1 MTVQRLR
8 PLADVFRQGI
18 LACLVFMIPVFV
30 VLFAMTVPDGPWEL
44 VLICQILISVA
55 ILISSWRFFKLA
67 IVISPE
73 TVAER
78 GFFRLHREF
87 PRSDIGSM
95 LFVNTYSG
103 REVHPQLFVRD
114 HGGALLIRM
123 RGQFWSRDSM
133 DQLVEALDV
142 PVQLIEDPMTVEE
155 LRDTIPEGLYWF
167 ERLPVA
173 AGFAFA
179 AAVACLGG
187 ITLLVLKF
195 TGVML

>member
-18 LACLVFMIPVFV
+18 LACLVFMIPVFI

-44 VLICQILISVA
+44 VLIAQILISVA

-67 IVISPE
+67 IWVSDDTI
-73 TVAER
+73 TER

-87 PRSDIGSM
+87 SRSEVGSV
-95 LFVNTYSG
+95 LFVNTYNG
-103 REVHPQLFVRD
+103 REIHPQLFVRD
-114 HGGALLIRM
+114 HSGALLIRM
-123 RGQFWSRDSM
+123 RGQFWSRDAM

-142 PVQLIEDPMTVEE
+142 PAQLIEDPMTVAE
-155 LRDTIPEGLYWF
+155 LRETTPQGLYWF

-179 AAVACLGG
+179 AALACLGG
-187 ITLLVLKF
+187 ITLLVLRF
-195 TGVML
+195 AGVMD

>member
-18 LACLVFMIPVFV
+18 LACLVFMIPVFI

-44 VLICQILISVA
+44 VLIAQVLISVA

-67 IVISPE
+67 IWVSGDTI
-73 TVAER
+73 AER

-87 PRSDIGSM
+87 RTSEVGSL
-95 LFVNTYSG
+95 LFVNTYNG
-103 REVHPQLFVRD
+103 REIHPQLFVRD
-114 HGGALLIRM
+114 HSGALLIRM
-123 RGQFWSRDSM
+123 RGQFWSRDAM

-142 PVQLIEDPMTVEE
+142 PVQLIEDPTTIAE
-155 LRDTIPEGLYWF
+155 LRDTIPKGLYWF

-179 AAVACLGG
+179 AALACIGG
-187 ITLLVLKF
+187 ITLLVLRF
-195 TGVML
+195 AGVMV